1 MFKFHLLT
9 SFPSAYNQFE
19 MFAVY
24 PFKSI
29 ILFFHFLKYNFK
41 FIYCFHS
48 LLNYVANHNVNGRKY
63 STLPPRLTVGYHKCE
78 RW

>member
-24 PFKSI
+24 LFKSI
-29 ILFFHFLKYNFK
+29 ILFFHFLKYNSNLSIV
-41 FIYCFHS
+41 FIVFS
-48 LLNYVANHNVNGRKY
+48 GYVANRNVNGCK
-63 STLPPRLTVGYHKCE
+63 
-78 RW
+78 

>member
-41 FIYCFHS
+41 FILSIVFIVFS
-48 LLNYVANHNVNGRKY
+48 GYVANRNVNGCK
-63 STLPPRLTVGYHKCE
+63 
-78 RW
+78 

>member
-19 MFAVY
+19 MLAVY

-48 LLNYVANHNVNGRKY
+48 LFIRVANSNVNGCKE
-63 STLPPRLTVGYHKCE
+63 SAHLVSKVGKTY
-78 RW
+78 

>member
-24 PFKSI
+24 LFKSI
-29 ILFFHFLKYNFK
+29 ILFFQLKNKCLFLHKTFVTNELFLD
-41 FIYCFHS
+41 IS
-48 LLNYVANHNVNGRKY
+48 IINHGNIIWLKKNKVTQRKN
-63 STLPPRLTVGYHKCE
+63 
-78 RW
+78 